1 MAKCIKWFEI
11 IDSTNYEANR
21 QMDQVE
27 DFTVFAARYQTNG
40 RGQKGNSWE
49 SAIGENLTFSIL
61 VKPKFIKAEDQFLI
75 SQITTL
81 GIINYLRDRGVTASI
96 KWPNDIYVNNR
107 KICGIL
113 IEHYLG
119 GDKLSASIIGIGL
132 NLNQKKFASDAPNPT
147 SVINETGKSM
157 VLENEL
163 EQLVSSIEGLY
174 NDIDVDHYED
184 LANKTETDY
193 LSHLYHINEFHLY
206 EDTSTKEQFEAKIT
220 GIDRCAC
227 LLLER
232 RNGGVKSYAFKE
244 IRYILNL

>member
-11 IDSTNYEANR
+11 LDSTNYEANR
-21 QMDQVE
+21 QMDRVE

-40 RGQKGNSWE
+40 RGQKGNTWE
-49 SAIGENLTFSIL
+49 SAVGENLTFSIL

-81 GIINYLRDRGVTASI
+81 GIVNYLKDRGIAASI
-96 KWPNDIYVNNR
+96 KWPNDIYVYNR

-147 SVINETGKSM
+147 SVINETGISL
-157 VLENEL
+157 VVENEL
-163 EQLVSSIEGLY
+163 ELLASAIEGLY
-174 NDIDVDHYED
+174 NEIDVVNYEY
-184 LANKTETDY
+184 LAKKTEADY

-206 EDTSTKEQFEAKIT
+206 EDTATNERFEAKIT
-220 GIDRCAC
+220 GIDKCAC

-232 RNGGVKSYAFKE
+232 RDGCVKSYAFKE